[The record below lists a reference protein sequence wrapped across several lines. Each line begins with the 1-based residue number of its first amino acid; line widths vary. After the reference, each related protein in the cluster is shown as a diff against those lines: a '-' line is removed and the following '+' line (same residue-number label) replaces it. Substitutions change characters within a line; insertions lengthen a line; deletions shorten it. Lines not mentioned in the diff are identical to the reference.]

1 MSLSAEEEALL
12 SELTTETTETTV
24 EDMEKVRKMVTDFKN
39 GKVTEIE
46 GATDLIDLT
55 MSIGAPVPSILFQDI
70 LAACDINA
78 NMKDYYSTKLKE
90 LIPSDVGCVK
100 TEPFADIKTGGK
112 AVGIIVYKEIDHDN
126 TKNHHIETE
135 LDNFLRHITKSKALQ
150 KKYRPMIEKQLQQ
163 VIKNGHGIYC
173 HMREKCETIFKA
185 MEGKYPEGFDPDEL
199 QYDPTRAEF
208 SLKLENTRRVGIFIE
223 VHPLS

>member
-12 SELTTETTETTV
+12 SELTTDTTV
-24 EDMEKVRKMVTDFKN
+24 EEMEQVRKLVTDIKN
-39 GKVTEIE
+39 GNTTEIE

-55 MSIGAPVPSILFQDI
+55 MSIGAPVPRILFQDI
-70 LAACDINA
+70 LNVCNFNA
-78 NMKDYYSTKLKE
+78 NIKEYYSTKLKE
-90 LIPSDVGCVK
+90 LIPSDIGCVK
-100 TEPFADIKTGGK
+100 TEPFTDTETGGK
-112 AVGIIVYKEIDHDN
+112 SVGIIVYKEIDHDN

-135 LDNFLRHITKSKALQ
+135 LDNFLSRVTKSKALQ
-150 KKYRPMIEKQLQQ
+150 KKYRPAIEKQLQQ
-163 VIKNGHGIYC
+163 IIKTGHGIYC

-185 MEGKYPEGFDPDEL
+185 MDGKYPDGFDPDEL
-199 QYDPTRAEF
+199 QYDPVRAEF